1 MLSNKTAIPF
11 HKYVCMDC
19 HRIPKAKEWS
29 SMPFVP
35 GVRVFHIGKRHKPY
49 HHWEPIFIGTK
60 DDPYYDER
68 LSWEGRSDKMT
79 QGYILCVK
87 DYEFHILDNGFLVH
101 RPGIKRIKVIPQ
113 KNPVVARQNRLI
125 SSTILPELKLVFGTR
140 PGCVV

>member
-1 MLSNKTAIPF
+1 MA
-11 HKYVCMDC
+11 Y
-19 HRIPKAKEWS
+19 A
-29 SMPFVP
+29 P

-101 RPGIKRIKVIPQ
+101 RPGIKRNKVIPQ